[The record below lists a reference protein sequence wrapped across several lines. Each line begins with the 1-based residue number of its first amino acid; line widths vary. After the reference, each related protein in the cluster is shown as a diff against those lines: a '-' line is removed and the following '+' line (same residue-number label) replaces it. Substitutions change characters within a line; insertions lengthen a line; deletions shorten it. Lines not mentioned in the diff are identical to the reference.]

1 MISYAELIRISKY
14 KSQRIKSLWDNK
26 LKVGKT
32 TLASELDKVLIA
44 GFEQGTN
51 ALHNVLVQPIL
62 KWQDW
67 KAVVKQLIKDK
78 DKLADK
84 IHTVAIDTVDEAY
97 KLCEK
102 YMCNQAGV
110 ETVKDIAAFGKK
122 SAA

>member
-1 MISYAELIRISKY
+1 M
-14 KSQRIKSLWDNK
+14 
-26 LKVGKT
+26 KVGKT